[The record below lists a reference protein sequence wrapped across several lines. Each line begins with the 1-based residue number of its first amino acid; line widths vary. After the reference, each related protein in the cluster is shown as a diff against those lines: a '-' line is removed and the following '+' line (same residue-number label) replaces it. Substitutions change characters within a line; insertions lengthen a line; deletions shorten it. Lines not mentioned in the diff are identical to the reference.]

1 MEFHPEIREW
11 IPETSPRLK
20 ARIAGGLYLINI
32 VAGAFHY
39 GFVRSAM
46 VVPGDAAMTSANI
59 LKHELVYRLGFAAA
73 IILLLSNLP
82 LALIFYDLFKVV
94 NRSLSALVAFFTLV
108 ATAIETANLL
118 NYFAPLILLEGGRYS
133 SAFTK
138 EQLQAL
144 AYMALALQAIGFNV
158 AVVFFAFYDLL
169 IGYLIFRSTFV
180 PRTVGVLM
188 ASGGLCYVTNSFANF
203 LAPGFAAYLLPYIL
217 VPPGLAELLFC
228 LWLLVFGVNVPR
240 WEEKASAAER
250 GQTPLKAAL

>member
-1 MEFHPEIREW
+1 MTERIAEP
-11 IPETSPRLK
+11 SPRLK

-39 GFVRSAM
+39 GFVRAAM
-46 VVPGDAAMTSANI
+46 VVPGDAGATAANI
-59 LKHELVYRLGFAAA
+59 LKHEMVYRLGFVAA
-73 IILLLSNLP
+73 IILLLCNVP

-94 NRSLSALVAFFTLV
+94 NRSLSALVVFFTLV

-118 NYFAPLILLEGGRYS
+118 NYFAPLILLDGGRYS
-133 SAFTK
+133 SALTAQ
-138 EQLQAL
+138 QLQAL
-144 AYMALALQAIGFNV
+144 AYIALALQAIGFNL

-188 ASGGLCYVTNSFANF
+188 AIGGLCYLTNSFANF

-217 VPPGLAELLFC
+217 APSGVAELSFC
-228 LWLLVFGVNVPR
+228 LWLLVLGVNISR
-240 WEEKASAAER
+240 WEEKAGAAER
-250 GQTPLKAAL
+250 QAMPLKAAR